1 MMENIET
8 APQLYQSKRKVIK
21 NKRIVTGEENSN
33 SFPLFTQISFPLRA
47 KTLED

>member
-8 APQLYQSKRKVIK
+8 ARQLYQSRKVIK
-21 NKRIVTGEENSN
+21 NKKIVTGEENSN
-33 SFPLFTQISFPLRA
+33 SFPLFTQILFPLRA